1 MLQADRIGTHG
12 SCDLVRACWKIEYG
26 TGVVRLGCGQRGD
39 MLFGGVGGE
48 SRLGAK
54 VDMAAIFASLPTAY
68 LVMSPDLFIVEANR
82 AYLELLGRSRREL
95 IGRYV
100 FDAFPPSPEVLD
112 ETRGNPLQ
120 ASFERA
126 RDTGLPDQMPLFHYD
141 VEDQETGE
149 MAHRAWSLISAPVL
163 DADGR
168 TQLILQRVEDVSD
181 YVAERQRLTEHA
193 REGVWARRDLMEAD
207 LFSRSQELRA
217 ALSAQETATRRLA
230 GMAQVALQLAAT
242 ETVADLTETVAGAG
256 LTALGAEGGAIAL
269 LDADR
274 GTVRVTLTDGLCER
288 ARRRFATLPRDSRLP
303 AAWVARTGQPLVL
316 GDRATGM
323 AWSPAMAEV
332 YEDTRRHAWIAVPLR
347 AGDRLLGSLMAGWS
361 EERTFSPDDVELVQA
376 FAAQCAQALQRLE
389 LLTAERQ
396 VAEASR
402 RLSETLQRS
411 LLTEPP
417 AFQPAD
423 IAVRYRPA
431 SAGAQIG
438 GDWYDAFLLRD
449 GSLTLVIGDV
459 SGHDRNAAAAMA
471 QIRNVLRGVA
481 QSIGDPPAAVLTQL
495 DTALDNLRFGA
506 LATAVL
512 AQVRQSDEEARA
524 GTCGVRWSNAGHPPP
539 LLVMPSGTA
548 TLLEHQPNLL
558 LGLDPHARS
567 ADHEILLPPAA
578 TLLLYTDGL
587 IESRH
592 GPMDDGLNRLRLAAA
607 GLAGAPLND
616 FCDTILDQLAPSPDD
631 DVALLAMRVRPD
643 HGGRLE

>member
-1 MLQADRIGTHG
+1 VLSDSVAGG
-12 SCDLVRACWKIEYG
+12 W
-26 TGVVRLGCGQRGD
+26 GD
-39 MLFGGVGGE
+39 VLFEGVGGG
-48 SRLGAK
+48 SRFGVD
-54 VDMAAIFASLPTAY
+54 VDMAAIFASQPTAY
-68 LVMSPDLFIVEANR
+68 LVMSPDLVIVEANR
-82 AYLELLGRSRREL
+82 AYLELLGRTRAEL

-100 FDAFPPSPEVLD
+100 FDAFPPSPDALD
-112 ETRGNPLQ
+112 ETGGNPLQ

-149 MAHRAWSLISAPVL
+149 LAHRAWSLISAPVL

-181 YVAERQRLTEHA
+181 YVAERQRLTENA
-193 REGVWARRDLMEAD
+193 REGGWAQRDVMEAD

-242 ETVADLTETVAGAG
+242 ETIADLTETVAGAG
-256 LTALGAEGGAIAL
+256 LTALGADGGAIAL
-269 LDADR
+269 PDADR
-274 GTVRVTLTDGLCER
+274 GTVRVTMTDGLGER

-332 YEDTRRHAWIAVPLR
+332 YEDTQRHAWIAVPLR
-347 AGDRLLGSLMAGWS
+347 AGDRLLGSLVAGWS
-361 EERTFSPDDVELVQA
+361 EERTFSPDEVELVQA

-389 LLTAERQ
+389 VLTAERQ
-396 VAEASR
+396 VAEAGR

-417 AFQPAD
+417 VFEPAE

-431 SAGAQIG
+431 RAGAGAQIG
-438 GDWYDAFLLRD
+438 GDWYDSFLLRD
-449 GSLTLVIGDV
+449 GGLTLVIGDV

-481 QSIGDPPAAVLTQL
+481 QSIEEPPAAVLTQL
-495 DTALDNLRFGA
+495 DAALDNLRFGA

-512 AQVRQSDEEARA
+512 AQVRQSDEQARA

-539 LLVMPSGTA
+539 LLVLPDGTA

-558 LGLDPHARS
+558 LGLDPQAPR
-567 ADHEILLPPAA
+567 ADHEVLLPPAA

-592 GPMDDGLNRLRLAAA
+592 GSLDEGLNRLRLAAA
-607 GLAGAPLND
+607 DLTGAPLD
-616 FCDTILDQLAPSPDD
+616 DLCDTLLDRLAPSPDD
-631 DVALLAMRVRPD
+631 DVALLVMRVRPD
-643 HGGRLE
+643 PGRRPE